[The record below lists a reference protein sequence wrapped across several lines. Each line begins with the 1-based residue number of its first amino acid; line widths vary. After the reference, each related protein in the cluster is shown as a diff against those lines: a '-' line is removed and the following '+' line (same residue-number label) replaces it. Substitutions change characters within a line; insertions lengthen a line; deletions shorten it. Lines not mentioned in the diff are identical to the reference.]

1 MNIQK
6 YHLLLIILFLIITS
20 CGLTKKRGCDTCPN
34 FTALSELNK
43 WINLFRF
50 ILNNY
55 ICKMQ
60 CLAELPIGSIGEMVR
75 IFDNNLEQKLLEMGC
90 TPGENFK
97 VIRKAP
103 FGGPV
108 AILISSYI
116 LSIRRE
122 DAKSIEVI
130 ELRNE

>member
-1 MNIQK
+1 
-6 YHLLLIILFLIITS
+6 
-20 CGLTKKRGCDTCPN
+20 
-34 FTALSELNK
+34 
-43 WINLFRF
+43 
-50 ILNNY
+50 
-55 ICKMQ
+55 MQ
-60 CLAELPIGSIGEMVR
+60 CLAELSSGSTGEMVR

-90 TPGENFK
+90 TPGENFE
-97 VIRKAP
+97 VVRKAP

-130 ELRNE
+130 EL

>member
-1 MNIQK
+1 
-6 YHLLLIILFLIITS
+6 
-20 CGLTKKRGCDTCPN
+20 
-34 FTALSELNK
+34 
-43 WINLFRF
+43 
-50 ILNNY
+50 
-55 ICKMQ
+55 MQ
-60 CLAELPIGSIGEMVR
+60 CLAELSIGSTGEMVR

-90 TPGENFK
+90 TPGENFE
-97 VIRKAP
+97 VVRKAP

-130 ELRNE
+130 EL